1 MHIVYANLRYFIL
14 FVYIETLRDGD
25 MTNWYGGTTFSFQKP
40 PVKNLGEEVSVI
52 KVNNKTD
59 QCYKHLH

>member
-1 MHIVYANLRYFIL
+1 MHIVYANLRYSIL

-25 MTNWYGGTTFSFQKP
+25 MTNWYGGTTFSFQKSS
-40 PVKNLGEEVSVI
+40 VKNPGEEVSVI